1 MMNTQNKINSIAKS
15 YSFSQWLGFVLLFFL
30 TIQSSYA
37 QINYEWLNLKPES
50 SKSKNKKIV
59 LISGDEE
66 YRSEES
72 MPMLAKILTEHHGF
86 ETVVLFAI
94 DPSTK
99 KINPEYQNNI
109 PGLRHLKDAD
119 LMIIATRFR
128 ELPDEQMKFIDDY
141 LKSGK
146 PVIGFRTATH
156 AFNFAKD
163 STSPYK
169 HYGYNEGSNEWKG
182 GFGQQVLGV
191 TWVNHHGDHGKEG
204 TRAIVNG
211 LEEINNNPILSGV
224 DDIWGASDVY
234 GIDQTLKDAVILLY
248 GQPTLALNDTSNINW
263 HKSILPIAWTKSYQL
278 PGGKLGKVFTT
289 TMGASVD
296 FKSEDLRRLIINASY
311 WALNLENLIKPDFNV
326 EVVRDFQPNMFG
338 FGSHKKGTTPLDY
351 Q

>member
-1 MMNTQNKINSIAKS
+1 MMTNQHINNIISKR
-15 YSFSQWLGFVLLFFL
+15 FLFLKCGGFLLLFFV
-30 TIQSSYA
+30 TIQSCLA
-37 QINYEWLNLKPES
+37 QNNNEWLHFKPEN
-50 SKSKNKKIV
+50 SKIKNKKIV

-72 MPMLAKILTEHHGF
+72 LPMLAKILTKHHGF

-99 KINPEYQNNI
+99 NINPEYQKNI
-109 PGLRHLKDAD
+109 PGLKQLEDAD

-128 ELPDEQMKFIDDY
+128 ELPDDQMKYVDDY

-146 PVIGFRTATH
+146 PVIGIRTATH
-156 AFNFAKD
+156 AFNFAEG
-163 STSPYK
+163 SSSSYK
-169 HYGYNEGSNEWKG
+169 HYAYNESSKEWKG

-204 TRAIVNG
+204 TRAIING
-211 LEEINNNPILSGV
+211 LEEINNQPILLGV

-234 GIDQTLKDAVILLY
+234 GIDQNLKDATILLY
-248 GQPTLALNDTSNINW
+248 GQPTLGMHDTAKINW
-263 HKSILPIAWTKSYQL
+263 QKSTLPVAWTKSYQL
-278 PGGKLGKVFTT
+278 PEGKLGKAFTT

-311 WALNLENLIKPDFNV
+311 WALDLENLIKPDLNV
-326 EVVRDFQPNMFG
+326 EVVQGFQPQMFG
-338 FGSHKKGTTPLDY
+338 FGDHKKGTTPADY